1 MRKNVAAIYAE
12 GGVRPVESSTLSVK
26 DGRRVRLANLRD
38 DVRPSPKVPGDV
50 TTPDTSGLV
59 PGGVVW

>member
-1 MRKNVAAIYAE
+1 MRKNIAAIYAD
-12 GGVRPVESSTLSVK
+12 GAFRPVESSTLSLK
-26 DGRRVRLANLRD
+26 DGTRVRLANLRD

-50 TTPDTSGLV
+50 TTPDTPGLV